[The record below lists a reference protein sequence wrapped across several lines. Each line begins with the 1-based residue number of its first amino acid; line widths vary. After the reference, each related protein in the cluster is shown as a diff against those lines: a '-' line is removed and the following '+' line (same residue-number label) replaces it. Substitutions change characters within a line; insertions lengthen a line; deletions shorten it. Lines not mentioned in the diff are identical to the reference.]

1 MKYKLDF
8 WSEQNN
14 HNYNNHPQGI
24 AEECKAGGP
33 LHHHEDVV
41 PGGPGG
47 KGERPPGQSVSLC
60 LMMSYNTW

>member
-1 MKYKLDF
+1 MKYNLDF

-14 HNYNNHPQGI
+14 HNYNNHLQGVG
-24 AEECKAGGP
+24 EECEAGGP

-47 KGERPPGQSVSLC
+47 KGERPPGQC
-60 LMMSYNTW
+60 LYV